1 MKRKIHY
8 FKHIYYVI
16 AALLINAFIA
26 FKMTFAMMKVIDAA
40 LATDWTL
47 FWHESVL
54 MIMFVLLLFPAN
66 VLTAYCRSVFTKSV
80 LTRMKTDYVES
91 VFGKNINEFQKDNN
105 ATYVSA
111 LTNDFSIIES
121 DYVTQVLVLAEGVI
135 NFLTGIVIYM
145 IISPLILLVAIGI
158 MVVNTILTLIVERPV
173 KKHNKERSV
182 LFAEYSSFIKEV
194 LSAFGIIKNNGLEER
209 IRGNFTKKSETVQQ
223 KKYIIDKILTFIFAA
238 QNVIINSVIIGILL
252 FAAHL
257 TIQGTITFAGVVV
270 ITNNIDRLI
279 GSVMEMSEAIPKIR
293 SVKGIFSRIADSLK
307 SMTNHV
313 ETLPFDKFQQGISFQ
328 NVSFAYGENTVLK
341 NVDLNFEKGK
351 KYLVIGPSGG
361 GKSTVLRL
369 LRKYFDPQ
377 EGTILIDG
385 IPLKDVKKK
394 EYFTHIANI
403 EQMIFLFEDTLRN
416 NLTLFKDYTLEQ
428 IDDAVAKAGLTEF
441 VKTHPEGLDYMIY
454 DNGKNVSGGEKSRIA
469 IARGLLNKAD
479 IILLD
484 EAFAS
489 LDRERAKEIE
499 QSLTQLDGVT
509 VINVSHVIIEENKQL
524 YDHVVVV
531 KNKSITIS
539 A

>member
-1 MKRKIHY
+1 MKRKIRY
-8 FKHIYYVI
+8 FKHIYIVI
-16 AALLINAFIA
+16 ATFLINAFIA
-26 FKMTFAMMKVIDAA
+26 FKMSFAMMKVINAA
-40 LATDWTL
+40 VATDWTL

-54 MIMFVLLLFPAN
+54 MIMFVLLLFPSN
-66 VLTAYCRSVFTKSV
+66 VLTAYCRSAFTKSV

-111 LTNDFSIIES
+111 LTNDFSIIEA
-121 DYVTQVLVLAEGVI
+121 DYVAQVLVIAEGII
-135 NFLTGIVIYM
+135 NFMTGIIIYM
-145 IISPLILLVAIGI
+145 LISPLILFVGIGI
-158 MVVNTILTLIVERPV
+158 MVVNTILSLIVERPV

-194 LSAFGIIKNNGLEER
+194 LSAFSIIKNNGLEGRVRE
-209 IRGNFTKKSETVQQ
+209 NFVKKSETVQQ
-223 KKYIIDKILTFIFAA
+223 KKYVIDKILTFIFAS
-238 QNVIINSVIIGILL
+238 QNVIINIVAFGLLL
-252 FAAHL
+252 FAANMA
-257 TIQGTITFAGVVV
+257 IRGVVTFAGVVV
-270 ITNNIDRLI
+270 IANNLDRLI
-279 GSVMEMSEAIPKIR
+279 GSVMEVSEAIPKLR

-307 SMTNHV
+307 SVTNHV
-313 ETLPFDKFQQGISFQ
+313 ETLPFDHFQQGISFQ

-341 NVDLNFEKGK
+341 NVDLDFEKGK

-377 EGTILIDG
+377 EGNILIDG
-385 IPLKDVKKK
+385 MPLKDVKKK
-394 EYFTHIANI
+394 DYFTHIANI

-416 NLTLFKDYTLEQ
+416 NLTLFKDYTPEE
-428 IDDAVAKAGLTEF
+428 IDAAVAKAGLTEF
-441 VKTHPEGLDYMIY
+441 VKAHPEGLDYMIY

-489 LDRERAKEIE
+489 LDYERAKEIE
-499 QSLTQLDGVT
+499 QSLTRLEGVT
-509 VINVSHVIIEENKQL
+509 VINVSHVIIEENKPL

-531 KNKSITIS
+531 KNKSVTI
-539 A
+539 AA